1 VILAPGVL
9 RDLRSRVGS
18 AFLPAWDQA
27 VTLAFSGELVAHFVT
42 RQGHDAVRFE
52 DPAGAAYVRFGLL
65 PVNCR
70 SGEVPWN
77 ESFELAQA
85 VAKRLFTNGS
95 GEVADRLVL
104 TVDKPRRDLGGWSRR
119 PAVDQ
124 IEEVLRLNLEGR
136 EADA

>member
-1 VILAPGVL
+1 MILAPGVL

-65 PVNCR
+65 P
-70 SGEVPWN
+70 E
-77 ESFELAQA
+77 A
-85 VAKRLFTNGS
+85 VMATKGR
-95 GEVADRLVL
+95 
-104 TVDKPRRDLGGWSRR
+104 DKP
-119 PAVDQ
+119 
-124 IEEVLRLNLEGR
+124 
-136 EADA
+136 